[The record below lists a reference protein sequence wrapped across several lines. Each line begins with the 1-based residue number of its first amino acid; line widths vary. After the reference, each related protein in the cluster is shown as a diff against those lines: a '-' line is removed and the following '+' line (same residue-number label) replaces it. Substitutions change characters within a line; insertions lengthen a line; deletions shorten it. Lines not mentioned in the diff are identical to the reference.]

1 MGYGLQHWVCLQGIN
16 FDDFDDDF
24 DEDFD
29 DDNDYHK
36 QSDKM
41 WDMVS
46 STDGDDDGGDDDE
59 GMLTLV
65 SPNLLS
71 SAQGWDLKGI
81 HEERLVKMMRSPI
94 MMMMM
99 MMVMIKIWWS

>member
-1 MGYGLQHWVCLQGIN
+1 
-16 FDDFDDDF
+16 
-24 DEDFD
+24 
-29 DDNDYHK
+29 
-36 QSDKM
+36 M

-71 SAQGWDLKGI
+71 SAQG
-81 HEERLVKMMRSPI
+81 
-94 MMMMM
+94 
-99 MMVMIKIWWS
+99 